1 RHTRLVSDWSSDVC
15 SSDLTVRN
23 FTLSPDFSPVN
34 WIKVFSA
41 GYFRDSYVR
50 TFLYAVLAA
59 AVASVLGFP
68 CAFALAFRV
77 SPGWRRI
84 CLLMLI
90 TPYFTSYLVRV
101 YSWKVLLPEEGVI
114 NFPLRTI
121 GLGPY
126 PMLNNLFGTTVGYL
140 TLCFPLV
147 VLLQLLSLSNVDKRL
162 IEAAHNLGC
171 GRIRTV
177 FAVTIP

>member
-1 RHTRLVSDWSSDVC
+1 
-15 SSDLTVRN
+15 
-23 FTLSPDFSPVN
+23 
-34 WIKVFSA
+34 
-41 GYFRDSYVR
+41 DSYVR

-101 YSWKVLLPEEGVI
+101 YSWKVLLTEEGVI
-114 NFPLRTI
+114 NFALRTI

-177 FAVTIP
+177 FAVTIPLAKAGLILAATFAFILAFGDF